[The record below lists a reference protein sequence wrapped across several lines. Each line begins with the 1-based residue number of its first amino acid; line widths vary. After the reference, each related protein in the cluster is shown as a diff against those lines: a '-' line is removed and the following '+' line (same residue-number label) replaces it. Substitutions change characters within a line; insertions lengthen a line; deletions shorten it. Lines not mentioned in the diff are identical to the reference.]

1 MEAYLFVRYY
11 AQQLMRLGQ
20 NHISFI
26 DLSIMLCGNS
36 WAHSVSHTASPTP
49 PAPLVHSACRYFTRI
64 IICCTLMLKI
74 VFGSFPTINWSDVC
88 EVGSGWGGGGRSGR
102 RKCVLHQ
109 AGITCAKRGPKP
121 DKLPRL
127 LSAIGWPG
135 ELEMPTLVCL
145 GCTQVCLLVCV
156 CVRMWV
162 RACECKW
169 MRKVR
174 WMISICYKCF

>member
-1 MEAYLFVRYY
+1 ML
-11 AQQLMRLGQ
+11 
-20 NHISFI
+20 NNISFI

-36 WAHSVSHTASPTP
+36 WAHSLSHTASPRHP
-49 PAPLVHSACRYFTRI
+49 PLVIHSACRYFTRI

-74 VFGSFPTINWSDVC
+74 VFGSFPTINWSDVAM
-88 EVGSGWGGGGRSGR
+88 EEGGTSWR

>member
-20 NHISFI
+20 NHISFM

-36 WAHSVSHTASPTP
+36 WAHSVSHTASPRHP
-49 PAPLVHSACRYFTRI
+49 PSSAPSACRYFTRI
-64 IICCTLMLKI
+64 IICCTLMLEI
-74 VFGSFPTINWSDVC
+74 VFGSFPSSTVQMCVRWV
-88 EVGSGWGGGGRSGR
+88 WWRRGR